1 MIVMFDALK
10 KGINNLFKKV
20 EKSITETTLKQKD
33 FDKFF
38 WELELELLQSN
49 VSADVVDRI
58 REELEKQLV
67 GKSVSRNVKKALLD
81 SLKQAISSVLY
92 EVKSSDF
99 LSKVKS
105 KKPFVI
111 MFVGVNGSGKTTTI
125 AKVAHLLKKK
135 GLSVVL
141 AAGDT
146 FRAAS
151 IEQLKHHAEKVGV
164 DIVSQDYGSDAA
176 AVGFDAI
183 RFAEKKGKDVVLIDT
198 AGRLHSNKNLMDEL
212 KKIKRV
218 DKPDLTIFV
227 ADAITGSDVV
237 NQAKIFNDELGV
249 DYVILT
255 KTDVDNKGGAILS
268 VSYTIKKPILF
279 LADGQDYKDLKPFK
293 KEEIINKLLNQ

>member
-1 MIVMFDALK
+1 MTMFDALK

-20 EKSITETTLKQKD
+20 EKSITETTLTQKE

-49 VSADVVDRI
+49 VSADVVDKMK
-58 REELEKQLV
+58 EELEKELV
-67 GKSVSRNVKKALLD
+67 GKSVNKNIKKVLLE

-92 EVKSSDF
+92 ETKIQEF
-99 LSKVKS
+99 LSKIRS

-125 AKVAHLLKKK
+125 AKLAHLLKSK
-135 GLSVVL
+135 GFSVVL

-164 DIVSQDYGSDAA
+164 DIIYHDYGSDAA

-183 RFAEKKGKDVVLIDT
+183 RFAEKNGKDVVLIDT

-218 DKPDLTIFV
+218 DKPDITIFV

-237 NQAKIFNDELGV
+237 NQAKIFNDELGI

-279 LADGQDYKDLKPFK
+279 LANGQSYKDLKPFK
-293 KEEIINKLLNQ
+293 KEEMINKIIY